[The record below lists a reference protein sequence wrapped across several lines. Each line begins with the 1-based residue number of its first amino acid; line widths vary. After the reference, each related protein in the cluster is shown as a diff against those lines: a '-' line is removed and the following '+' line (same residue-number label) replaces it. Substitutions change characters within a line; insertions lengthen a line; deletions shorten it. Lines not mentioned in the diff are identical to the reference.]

1 LLFFAS
7 VALKQHELLLILSPN
22 LIEMKKVALLIV
34 AILFATITFAQS
46 NLPIDPKTEKICFR
60 KVINTVG
67 SEDEVFNRIYSGF
80 MNSYYK
86 SPNGLLNQNDGRT
99 MKGKHQFQLDNGDLV
114 KSKWPWITY
123 RFIIEVREGRVRYT
137 LTDFMQKTQS
147 NHPCEE
153 WMNKEDP
160 LYQPIWDSYLQQIA
174 AFAEDWGTQ
183 FEEKLVPEQV
193 IEEEEW

>member
-1 LLFFAS
+1 MKKAELLF
-7 VALKQHELLLILSPN
+7 
-22 LIEMKKVALLIV
+22 V
-34 AILFATITFAQS
+34 AILFATVTFAQS
-46 NLPIDPKTEKICFR
+46 NLPIDARTEKICFR

-67 SEDEVFNRIYSGF
+67 TQDEVFNRIYSQF
-80 MNSYYK
+80 MNTYYK
-86 SPNGLLNQNDGRT
+86 SPSTILQQNDGRT
-99 MKGKHQFQLDNGDLV
+99 LKGKHQFQLDNGDPV

-123 RFIIEVREGRVRYT
+123 YFTIEVREGRVRYT

-160 LYQPIWDSYLQQIA
+160 LYQPVWDSYLNQIA
-174 AFAEDWGTQ
+174 AFGEDWGKQ
-183 FEEKLVPEQV
+183 FEEKLVPEKV

>member
-1 LLFFAS
+1 
-7 VALKQHELLLILSPN
+7 
-22 LIEMKKVALLIV
+22 M
-34 AILFATITFAQS
+34 
-46 NLPIDPKTEKICFR
+46 
-60 KVINTVG
+60 
-67 SEDEVFNRIYSGF
+67 
-80 MNSYYK
+80 
-86 SPNGLLNQNDGRT
+86 
-99 MKGKHQFQLDNGDLV
+99 

-160 LYQPIWDSYLQQIA
+160 NYQPVWDNYLEQMA
-174 AFAEDWGTQ
+174 AFAEDWGQ
-183 FEEKLVPEQV
+183 KFEESLEPEKV

>member
-1 LLFFAS
+1 
-7 VALKQHELLLILSPN
+7 
-22 LIEMKKVALLIV
+22 MKKTILLCAALFL
-34 AILFATITFAQS
+34 AAFTFAQT
-46 NLPIDPKTEKICFR
+46 NLPIDAQTEKICFR

-67 SEDEVFNRIYSGF
+67 SQDEVFNRIYSKF

-86 SPNGLLNQNDGRT
+86 SPSTILQQNDGRT
-99 MKGKHQFQLDNGDLV
+99 MKGKHQFQMDNGDPV

-123 RFIIEVREGRVRYT
+123 YFTIEVREGRVRYT

-160 LYQPIWDSYLQQIA
+160 LYQPVWDNYLNQIA
-174 AFAEDWGTQ
+174 DFAEDWGQ
-183 FEEKLVPEQV
+183 KFEESLVPDKV
-193 IEEEEW
+193 IVEEEW

>member
-1 LLFFAS
+1 
-7 VALKQHELLLILSPN
+7 
-22 LIEMKKVALLIV
+22 MKKVALTIV
-34 AILFATITFAQS
+34 ALLFATVIFAQS
-46 NLPIDPKTEKICFR
+46 TVPVDPKTEKITFR
-60 KVINTVG
+60 KVINTIG
-67 SEDEVFNRIYSGF
+67 SGDEVFNRIYSNF

-86 SPNGLLNQNDGRT
+86 SPSTILQQNDGRT
-99 MKGKHQFQLDNGDLV
+99 LKGKHQFQLDNGDAV

-123 RFIIEVREGRVRYT
+123 YFTIEVREGRVRYT

-160 LYQPIWDSYLQQIA
+160 LYQPIWDKYLEQMA
-174 AFAEDWGTQ
+174 AFAEDWGKQ
-183 FEEKLVPEQV
+183 FEESLEPEKV

>member
-1 LLFFAS
+1 MKKTALFI
-7 VALKQHELLLILSPN
+7 VAL
-22 LIEMKKVALLIV
+22 
-34 AILFATITFAQS
+34 LFATITFAQS
-46 NLPIDPKTEKICFR
+46 NLPIDPKTEKISFR

-67 SEDEVFNRIYSGF
+67 SEDEVFNRIYSNF

-86 SPNGLLNQNDGRT
+86 SPSTILQQNDGRT
-99 MKGKHQFQLDNGDLV
+99 LKGKHQLQLDNGDPV

-160 LYQPIWDSYLQQIA
+160 LYQPIWENYLNQIA
-174 AFAEDWGTQ
+174 AFAEDWGKQ
-183 FEEKLVPEQV
+183 FEEKLIPEQV

>member
-1 LLFFAS
+1 
-7 VALKQHELLLILSPN
+7 
-22 LIEMKKVALLIV
+22 MKKVALFIV
-34 AILFATITFAQS
+34 AILFATVTFAQTEVQS
-46 NLPIDPKTEKICFR
+46 KLPIDPKTEKICFR

-67 SEDEVFNRIYSGF
+67 SEDEVFNRIYSNF

-86 SPNGLLNQNDGRT
+86 SPNNLLHQNDGRT
-99 MKGKHQFQLDNGDLV
+99 MKGKHQFQLDNGDPV

-123 RFIIEVREGRVRYT
+123 YFTIEVREGRVRYT

-160 LYQPIWDSYLQQIA
+160 MYQPVWDNFLNQIA
-174 AFAEDWGTQ
+174 EFGTDWGQ
-183 FEEKLVPEQV
+183 KFEESLVPEKV
-193 IEEEEW
+193 IEEEDW

>member
-1 LLFFAS
+1 MKKTILLCTALLFAA
-7 VALKQHELLLILSPN
+7 VA
-22 LIEMKKVALLIV
+22 
-34 AILFATITFAQS
+34 FAQS
-46 NLPIDPKTEKICFR
+46 NLPIDPKTEKITFR

-67 SEDEVFNRIYSGF
+67 TEDQVYNRIFSEF

-86 SPNGLLNQNDGRT
+86 SPSTILQQNDGRT
-99 MKGKHQFQLDNGDLV
+99 MKGKHQFQLDNGDPV

-123 RFIIEVREGRVRYT
+123 RFTIEVREGRVRYT

-160 LYQPIWDSYLQQIA
+160 LYQPVWDNYLDQIIE
-174 AFAEDWGTQ
+174 FADDWGKQ
-183 FEEKLVPEQV
+183 FEEKLVPQQV

>member
-1 LLFFAS
+1 
-7 VALKQHELLLILSPN
+7 
-22 LIEMKKVALLIV
+22 MKKVALLFV
-34 AILFATITFAQS
+34 AILFATVTFAQT
-46 NLPIDPKTEKICFR
+46 NMPIDPKTEKICFR
-60 KVINTVG
+60 RVINTVG

-86 SPNGLLNQNDGRT
+86 SPSTILQQNDGRT
-99 MKGKHQFQLDNGDLV
+99 MKGKHQMQLDNGDPV
-114 KSKWPWITY
+114 KSKWPWSTY
-123 RFIIEVREGRVRYT
+123 RFIIDASEGSVRYT

-160 LYQPIWDSYLQQIA
+160 NYQPVWDNYLEQMA
-174 AFAEDWGTQ
+174 AFAEDWGQ
-183 FEEKLVPEQV
+183 KFEESLEPEKV